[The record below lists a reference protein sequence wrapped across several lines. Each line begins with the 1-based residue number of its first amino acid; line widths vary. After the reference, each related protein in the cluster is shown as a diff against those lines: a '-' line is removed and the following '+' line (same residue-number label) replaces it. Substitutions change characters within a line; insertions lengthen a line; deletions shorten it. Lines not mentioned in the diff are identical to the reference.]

1 MKTLQI
7 RWQKLREEIVRYENE
22 LEQAFFQSELEELT
36 KIRSEY
42 QTWLDALPASTSKS
56 ELQV

>member
-1 MKTLQI
+1 MKNLQI
-7 RWQKLREEIVRYENE
+7 RWQALREEIGRYENDI
-22 LEQAFFQSELEELT
+22 EQATFQNELSELT
-36 KIRSEY
+36 KVRSEY